1 MGLLDRLL
9 TFGDPPA
16 PEPAPVPVPVMA
28 PRPTRAEAMAS
39 RLLQGAPAA
48 PDEQGK
54 RPNER
59 DREWQGRAWLYTRQ
73 VGELHYAR
81 DFVGSCFSRLALTLG
96 VMTKT
101 GVVVPAFDDEGN
113 PLDGGGGVIDS
124 ALEILADLKGPIG
137 GQRMLQRQCGEGL
150 FTAGEMFLLGTD
162 VPASGMAT
170 NEGTGGGQ
178 WELCSTSEIKVSG
191 DKRHPKYERRAPGSG
206 TKGEQVPA
214 STMVARIWKPD
225 AEYGE
230 QADSSVRGVLDV
242 AGELVW
248 LDRLI
253 KGTTRSRLAGSGVYW
268 VANEIDYQP
277 ASNVQYPEG
286 VDPFTFDFIR
296 AGSAPLEDPDSA
308 SSAVPFVV
316 RAPHE
321 YIKDGVRHDE
331 FGKGLADFPAI
342 ELRREAVDRLARGIT
357 LPMEVLTGQGATNH
371 WSAFQIDASLFRAHI
386 EPLAEVM
393 VDGFTGGYL
402 HPMMKAA
409 GLAAEVNITLPNG
422 NDVDGT
428 LVVTYD
434 ATELISYPNRSADA
448 DAAWDRI
455 EISGTTYRKA
465 KGFTEGD
472 KPDDDEVEERIR
484 RMKAIKSGPAQPG
497 GGGGAEDTPDDA
509 NPGEPE
515 GTDQAGARTHQL
527 GTLAMRVADAADPFV
542 KRVVERV
549 GAKLVS
555 ACEGAKQQQ
564 GAQLR
569 DAIKGV
575 SNREVAATLGPE
587 RVAHLVNVDRL
598 LVSEFGPLVGSV
610 REWAEQTGHPDV
622 DPVHVATAVG
632 DRCVQLAKVRL
643 FQPSRPVLASDF
655 LDVVAPEL
663 VP

>member
-9 TFGDPPA
+9 TFGDATPPA
-16 PEPAPVPVPVMA
+16 PAVVAEPAP
-28 PRPTRAEAMAS
+28 TRGATISRVEAMAS
-39 RLLQGAPAA
+39 RVLQGAPAA
-48 PDEQGK
+48 PEERGK
-54 RPNER
+54 RPSEG
-59 DREWQGRAWLYTRQ
+59 DREWQGRAWAYSRQ

-113 PLDGGGGVIDS
+113 PLDGGGGTIDQ
-124 ALEILADLKGPIG
+124 ALELLAGLRGPIG
-137 GQRMLQRQCGEGL
+137 GQRMLQRQFGEGL
-150 FTAGEMFLLGTD
+150 FTAGEMFLVGTD
-162 VPASGMAT
+162 AAVNAPEA
-170 NEGTGGGQ
+170 GTGS
-178 WELCSTSEIKVSG
+178 WEVCSTSEIKVKG
-191 DKRHPKYERRAPGSG
+191 DKRSPKYERRTPGSNQG
-206 TKGEQVPA
+206 TELPPT
-214 STMVARIWKPD
+214 TMVARVWKPD
-225 AEYGE
+225 AEYGDM
-230 QADSSVRGVLDV
+230 ADSSVRGVLDV
-242 AGELVW
+242 AGELIW

-277 ASNVQYPEG
+277 SAGVTYPEG
-286 VDPFTFDFIR
+286 IDPFTHDFVR
-296 AGSAPLEDPDSA
+296 AASAPLEDPDSA

-342 ELRREAVDRLARGIT
+342 ELRKEAVDRLARGIT

-393 VDGFTGGYL
+393 VDGITGGYL

-409 GLAAEVNITLPNG
+409 GLSVDVKVTLPTG
-422 NDVDGT
+422 TDVEGQ

-472 KPDDDEVEERIR
+472 KPDDEEVAERIR
-484 RMKAIKSGPAQPG
+484 RLQAVKGKPAGPG
-497 GGGGAEDTPDDA
+497 GGEAEDTPDDA

-515 GTDQAGARTHQL
+515 GTDQAAARHGA
-527 GTLAMRVADAADPFV
+527 LAMRVADAADPYI

-549 GAKLVS
+549 GARLVS
-555 ACEGAKQQQ
+555 ACEGAKQQH

-587 RVAHLVNVDRL
+587 RVANLVNVDRL
-598 LVSEFGPLVGSV
+598 LASEFGPLLGTV
-610 REWAEQTGHPDV
+610 RRMAEDTGQADV
-622 DPVHVATAVG
+622 DPVAVATAVG
-632 DRCVQLAKVRL
+632 ERCVQLTKVRL
-643 FQPSRPVLASDF
+643 FQPARPVLSSDF
-655 LDVVAPEL
+655 LDLAAPEL
-663 VP
+663 VTPT